1 MTEQTTVMIVEDDP
15 VSREVVAHLLRR
27 REYQVIEAADGR
39 EALELLSPEVKIVV
53 ADWMMPNLDGLE
65 LCRRLKS
72 PDLAGYRYVIMVTSK
87 AEKEDIVE
95 ALEAGADDYVIKPV
109 DHDELLARI
118 RAGERIVQLER
129 SLADAWEKA
138 QGEAERDGL
147 TGLYNR
153 RHFDERLA
161 GELRRAE
168 RERSR
173 VALLMLDLD
182 HFKHINDT
190 YGHAAGD
197 EVLRHVAKIIAHEV
211 RVGTDVPARYG
222 GEEFAVIAPE
232 KGPIG
237 GEEFAVIAPDT
248 NLFGAESLAE
258 RIRTRIAGLRVP
270 VGDQLVSVTVSVGV
284 AVFDPRAT
292 TRDEPTRALVEAADQ
307 RLYQA
312 KQGGRN
318 RVAA

>member
-27 REYQVIEAADGR
+27 REYQVVETADGR

-53 ADWMMPNLDGLE
+53 AEWMMPNLDGLE

-95 ALEAGADDYVIKPV
+95 ALEAGADDYIIKPV

-129 SLADAWEKA
+129 ALADAWEKA
-138 QGEAERDGL
+138 QGEAERDSL

-190 YGHAAGD
+190 YGHAVGD
-197 EVLRHVAKIIAHEV
+197 EVLRHVAQIIAHEV

-222 GEEFAVIAPE
+222 GEEFAVIAP
-232 KGPIG
+232 G
-237 GEEFAVIAPDT
+237 T
-248 NLFGAESLAE
+248 NLLGAESLAE
-258 RIRTRIAGLRVP
+258 RIRTRVAGLRVP
-270 VGDQLVSVTVSVGV
+270 VGDQLVSVTLSVGV

-292 TRDEPTRALVEAADQ
+292 TRDEPVRALVEAADQ

-312 KQGGRN
+312 KHAGRN

>member
-27 REYQVIEAADGR
+27 REYQVVETADGR

-53 ADWMMPNLDGLE
+53 AEWMMPNLDGLE

-95 ALEAGADDYVIKPV
+95 ALEAGADDYIIKPV

-129 SLADAWEKA
+129 ALADAWEKA
-138 QGEAERDGL
+138 QGEAERDSL

-197 EVLRHVAKIIAHEV
+197 EVLRHVAKIIAREV
-211 RVGTDVPARYG
+211 RMGIDVPARYG

-258 RIRTRIAGLRVP
+258 RIRTRVAGLRVP
-270 VGDQLVSVTVSVGV
+270 VGDQLVSVTLSVGV
-284 AVFDPRAT
+284 AVFDPRVEH
-292 TRDEPTRALVEAADQ
+292 RDDPMRALLEAADQ

-312 KQGGRN
+312 KHAGRN

>member
-72 PDLAGYRYVIMVTSK
+72 PDLAGYRYVIMVTAK

-95 ALEAGADDYVIKPV
+95 ALEAGADDYIIKPV

-190 YGHAAGD
+190 YGHAVGD

-211 RVGTDVPARYG
+211 RVGTDVPVRYG

-248 NLFGAESLAE
+248 NLLGAESLAE
-258 RIRTRIAGLRVP
+258 RIRMRVAELRVP
-270 VGDQLVSVTVSVGV
+270 VGDQLVSVTLSVGV
-284 AVFDPRAT
+284 AVFDPRVEH
-292 TRDEPTRALVEAADQ
+292 RDDPMRALLEAADR

-312 KQGGRN
+312 KHAGRN

>member
-27 REYQVIEAADGR
+27 REYQVVETADGR

-53 ADWMMPNLDGLE
+53 AEWMMPNLDGLE

-95 ALEAGADDYVIKPV
+95 ALEAGADDYIIKPV

-129 SLADAWEKA
+129 ALADAWEKA
-138 QGEAERDGL
+138 QGEAERDSL

-190 YGHAAGD
+190 YGHAVGD
-197 EVLRHVAKIIAHEV
+197 EVLRHVAKIIAREV

-237 GEEFAVIAPDT
+237 GEEFAVIAPGT
-248 NLFGAESLAE
+248 NLLGAESLAE
-258 RIRTRIAGLRVP
+258 RIRTRVAELRVP

-284 AVFDPRAT
+284 AVFDPRVT
-292 TRDEPTRALVEAADQ
+292 TRDEPVRALV
-307 RLYQA
+307 
-312 KQGGRN
+312 
-318 RVAA
+318 

>member
-27 REYQVIEAADGR
+27 REYQVVETADGR

-53 ADWMMPNLDGLE
+53 AEWMMPNLDGLE

-95 ALEAGADDYVIKPV
+95 ALEAGADDYIIKPV

-129 SLADAWEKA
+129 ALADAWEKA
-138 QGEAERDGL
+138 QGEAERDSL

-190 YGHAAGD
+190 YGHAVGD
-197 EVLRHVAKIIAHEV
+197 EVLRHVAQIIAHEV

-222 GEEFAVIAPE
+222 GEEFAVIAP
-232 KGPIG
+232 G
-237 GEEFAVIAPDT
+237 T
-248 NLFGAESLAE
+248 NLLGAESLAE
-258 RIRTRIAGLRVP
+258 RIRTRVAELRVP
-270 VGDQLVSVTVSVGV
+270 AGDQLVSVTLSVGV

-292 TRDEPTRALVEAADQ
+292 TRDEPVRALVEAADQ

-312 KQGGRN
+312 KHAGRN

>member
-27 REYQVIEAADGR
+27 REYQVVETADGR
-39 EALELLSPEVKIVV
+39 EALELLSPEVKMVV
-53 ADWMMPNLDGLE
+53 AEWMMPNLDGLE

-95 ALEAGADDYVIKPV
+95 ALEAGADDYIIKPV

-129 SLADAWEKA
+129 ALADAWEKA
-138 QGEAERDGL
+138 QGEAERDSL

-190 YGHAAGD
+190 YGHAVGD
-197 EVLRHVAKIIAHEV
+197 EVLRHVAKIIAREV

-222 GEEFAVIAPE
+222 GEEFAVIAP
-232 KGPIG
+232 G
-237 GEEFAVIAPDT
+237 T
-248 NLFGAESLAE
+248 NLLGAESLAE
-258 RIRTRIAGLRVP
+258 RIRTRVAELRVP

-284 AVFDPRAT
+284 AVFDPRVT
-292 TRDEPTRALVEAADQ
+292 TRDEPVRALVEAADQ

-312 KQGGRN
+312 KHAGRN

>member
-53 ADWMMPNLDGLE
+53 AEWMMPNLDGLE

-95 ALEAGADDYVIKPV
+95 ALEAGADDYIIKPV

-129 SLADAWEKA
+129 ALADAWEKA

-153 RHFDERLA
+153 RHFDERL
-161 GELRRAE
+161 
-168 RERSR
+168 
-173 VALLMLDLD
+173 
-182 HFKHINDT
+182 
-190 YGHAAGD
+190 
-197 EVLRHVAKIIAHEV
+197 
-211 RVGTDVPARYG
+211 
-222 GEEFAVIAPE
+222 
-232 KGPIG
+232 
-237 GEEFAVIAPDT
+237 
-248 NLFGAESLAE
+248 GASC
-258 RIRTRIAGLRVP
+258 
-270 VGDQLVSVTVSVGV
+270 
-284 AVFDPRAT
+284 
-292 TRDEPTRALVEAADQ
+292 
-307 RLYQA
+307 
-312 KQGGRN
+312 GGRSASA
-318 RVAA
+318 RAWPC